1 VTAGAQP
8 VRPANRAASGRRDPA
23 TTKEATMIQHGHLTE
38 EQWFALCLRV
48 YRHLRLGDP
57 KLAIGA
63 LKDAGFDEFT
73 KSRENANVD
82 HDD

>member
-1 VTAGAQP
+1 
-8 VRPANRAASGRRDPA
+8 
-23 TTKEATMIQHGHLTE
+23 MIKHSHLTE
-38 EQWFALCLRV
+38 EQWFDLCLRV

-63 LKDAGFDEFT
+63 LQDAGFDELT
-73 KSRENANVD
+73 KSRENANVH